1 MATKKLTAK
10 QRAYCDAIALE
21 GLSQSDAY
29 RSAYNAEKM
38 SDAAIWTEA
47 SLLSADPRVAQR
59 VAMLRER
66 RERSLVC
73 SSINDADLVRSKL
86 RAFIETAQPQDS
98 AKIKATELLGRAS
111 GVFLDRIETSSV
123 DRTPAEISAEL
134 ADRLAAA
141 IESVDVSPPAELL
154 SSDDEEQVEHQTDD
168 DQALH

>member
-29 RSAYNAEKM
+29 RSAYDAEKM

-123 DRTPAEISAEL
+123 DRTPEEISAEL
-134 ADRLAAA
+134 TDRLAAA
-141 IESVDVSPPAELL
+141 IQSVDVSPAELL
-154 SSDDEEQVEHQTDD
+154 DDDDEQSGEHQSDD

>member
-1 MATKKLTAK
+1 
-10 QRAYCDAIALE
+10 
-21 GLSQSDAY
+21 
-29 RSAYNAEKM
+29 
-38 SDAAIWTEA
+38 
-47 SLLSADPRVAQR
+47 
-59 VAMLRER
+59 
-66 RERSLVC
+66 
-73 SSINDADLVRSKL
+73 VRSKL
-86 RAFIETAQPQDS
+86 RVFIETAQPQDS